1 MKKILSYIFLIVIYT
16 NRKILAID
24 KHNIIYNILNY
35 IGVSSTHISKAIKNC
50 CKNIAI
56 YEKLYFNKKKNYIY
70 SYNEKLFFT
79 KKISVLNFLEKQFLV
94 LLAPY

>member
-24 KHNIIYNILNY
+24 KHSIIYNILNY

-56 YEKLYFNKKKNYIY
+56 YEKLYFNKKRIIFIRIMKNY
-70 SYNEKLFFT
+70 
-79 KKISVLNFLEKQFLV
+79 FLQKN
-94 LLAPY
+94 